1 MEYVEYI
8 KVGTG
13 ESWAVRDAEART
25 LINSLTTKVN
35 TNTTNIGTNTT
46 NISNLTTK
54 VNTNTTSIST
64 LNTNIG
70 NIYKQGVSNVGKS
83 LIFSQTDSIGNASGS
98 VLSSYPTLPGI
109 YRVGPLIAGL
119 PSSSNG
125 YGVLLYLDAG
135 GYYMNLYID
144 ANDDLFFGRTTGNTP
159 TSWWKATGSNVSS
172 KT

>member
-35 TNTTNIGTNTT
+35 TN
-46 NISNLTTK
+46 
-54 VNTNTTSIST
+54 
-64 LNTNIG
+64 IG

-83 LIFSQTDSIGNASGS
+83 LIFSQTDNVGDASES

-135 GYYMNLYID
+135 GYYMNLYVD
-144 ANDDLFFGRTTGNTP
+144 ANDDLFFGRTTGNKP